1 MANDTIGQ
9 LVPCGACVAE
19 TQKVLVVDDDPDALR
34 LAETLLRRAGFEVLT
49 ASDGAAGLAL
59 IRVERPRVVVL
70 DLMMP
75 GLHGFSVCEE
85 VQKDEALR
93 DVRIIVTSSKSYPVD
108 IKKAKDLGAA
118 DYLVKPYD
126 MAELLRRVK
135 ALAGSNN
142 PHIRVKFWGT
152 RGSIPTPGAATAR
165 YGGNTSCVEVR
176 CGESIFMLDTGS
188 GAREFGLALAREFAG
203 RQLDLHLFVT
213 HTHWDHIQGFPF
225 FVPAYIP
232 GHRLTLYSL
241 HGTDKSLEKLFTGQM
256 DASYFPVDLTDM
268 QAELNFVELKGGDVK
283 VGESRITH
291 TYLNHPGVAIG
302 YRIEYAG
309 RSVVYLTDH
318 ENLCRHRGDNE
329 HNRRLEALTTE
340 FARGTDL
347 YIREAQYTEEEYPAK
362 RGWGH
367 STWVDAVDAAHEAGV
382 KRLALYHHE
391 PMHDDAALDR
401 IVAAAHGRM
410 KERGMKFE
418 CFAAADYQELAL

>member
-1 MANDTIGQ
+1 M
-9 LVPCGACVAE
+9 AE
-19 TQKVLVVDDDPDALR
+19 TAKVLVVDDDPDALR
-34 LAETLLRRAGFEVLT
+34 IAETLLRRAGFEVLT
-49 ASDGAAGLAL
+49 ASDGAAGLAR
-59 IRVERPRVVVL
+59 IRADRPRVVIL

-85 VQKDEALR
+85 VQKDPALR
-93 DVRIIVTSSKSYPVD
+93 DIHIIVTSSKAYPVD

-126 MAELLRRVK
+126 VGELLKRVK
-135 ALAGSNN
+135 ALAGSGDTSF
-142 PHIRVKFWGT
+142 RVKFWGT
-152 RGSIPTPGAATAR
+152 RGSIPTPGAATTR

-176 CGESIFMLDTGS
+176 CGDSLFMLDTGS
-188 GAREFGLALAREFAG
+188 GARELGLALAREFAG
-203 RQLDLHLFVT
+203 RHLDLHILVT

-232 GHRLTLYSL
+232 GHRLTIYSL

-256 DASYFPVDLTDM
+256 DASYFPVDLSDM
-268 QAELNFVELKGGDVK
+268 QAELKFVELQGAEVT
-283 VGESRITH
+283 VGETRITH
-291 TYLNHPGVAIG
+291 AYLNHPGLAIG

-329 HNRRLEALTTE
+329 HNRRLEAHTTG

-347 YIREAQYTEEEYPAK
+347 YIREAQYTDEEYPSK

-367 STWVDAVDAAHEAGV
+367 STWSDAVDAAHEAGV
-382 KRLALYHHE
+382 KRLALFHHD
-391 PMHDDAALDR
+391 PMHDDETLDR
-401 IVAAAHGRM
+401 IVAAAHARM
-410 KERGMKFE
+410 KEHGMSFE
-418 CFAAADYQELAL
+418 CFAAADYQELTL